1 MKILIVKLGALG
13 DVINTF
19 PLAVN
24 LKEKLECE
32 IHWLVAPL
40 SYLLVVNHSCVD
52 KAILFDRKHT
62 IKSLRH
68 VLQQIRMDAYDI
80 TFDLQRTL
88 KSGFFALAANSR
100 RRIGFDKKRCKEM
113 SWLFPFERIKS
124 SDPEKHMLDQ
134 YLEFSAHLDLRCD
147 HIQWKIP
154 RTETT
159 ISGIPKKYLVLNIGA
174 TKSANQWSPYHFANL
189 IDAIDNEL
197 NIPCILT
204 GGPQD
209 RQPAKIIMSES
220 ACPVVD
226 LTGKTSVPELVEV
239 LANAVC
245 TISCDTG
252 PMHLAKA
259 LNTKV
264 VALFGPSNPERTGPY
279 HGVVIKKDVDCSP
292 CNQKQ
297 CRDPFCMDAIKPSDV
312 MAQLKHLLNHHS

>member
-40 SYLLVVNHSCVD
+40 SYPLVVNHSCVD

-88 KSGFFALAANSR
+88 KSGFFALGAKSR

-134 YLEFSAHLDLRCD
+134 YLEFSAHLDIRCD

-154 RTETT
+154 RTETA
-159 ISGIPKKYLVLNIGA
+159 ISGIPKKFIVLNIGA
-174 TKSANQWSPYHFANL
+174 TKPANKWHLRHFANL
-189 IDAIDNEL
+189 IDAIDVEL
-197 NIPCILT
+197 KIPCVLT
-204 GGPQD
+204 GGSQD
-209 RQPAKIIMSES
+209 RESAKIIMSES
-220 ACPVVD
+220 KCLIID

-239 LANAVC
+239 LANSAC

-252 PMHLAKA
+252 PMHLASA

-264 VALFGPSNPERTGPY
+264 IALFGPSNPERTGPY
-279 HGVVIKKDVDCSP
+279 KGVVIKKEVDCSP
-292 CNQKQ
+292 CNKKQ
-297 CRDPFCMDAIKPSDV
+297 CLDPLCMDAIKPSEV
-312 MAQLKHLLNHHS
+312 MIQLKRLLDHRS